1 MKDRY
6 FIVYGYDDNLDFGG
20 AHTNPYLCTVKAYNF
35 EQAEQYAMTL
45 PMFYS
50 DMFGRGY
57 ITEVKIVD
65 LTEDAK

>member
-45 PMFYS
+45 NGFYS
-50 DMFGRGY
+50 SWHGKGY
-57 ITEVKIVD
+57 VKEVNVID
-65 LTEDAK
+65 LTEDEK